1 MSRLFLSLPL
11 LLAVACGDKDDG
23 DTSPPGPEDTGVDV
37 TECDRDVDADC
48 DGVRDEDDCDPDDAF
63 VYPGATELPYDG
75 KDNDCAGDG
84 DLTDVDSDGYDGV
97 NGGGD
102 DCNDSNPTIHPG
114 AKDECYDGIDQDC
127 DGIPADPDS
136 DTTDCDGD
144 GFIGIGTEA
153 TDCNDE
159 DPTINPDATEIWY
172 DGVDQDCTGVYSS
185 DYDADDDGEDAMGFE
200 SEGIDGTDCDDTD
213 PTVNG
218 DADEI
223 WDGQDNNCDDIDDV
237 MTIYDAD
244 YDWFANTS
252 SADGWFGYKV
262 LALQDYDDDGIV
274 EFGVGGPTSGEDGGQ
289 AGWFQIFS
297 IADGDGVPSSAAR
310 ARVYNAND
318 GSWFGWDAALM
329 SDYDGDGFNE
339 VAIGSPLANS
349 GTGAVFLMGGADIAA
364 GGELSQGKSE
374 VTYSG
379 VTYAGFTVDNVGD
392 LNGDGY
398 DELST
403 TASDYYIS
411 LGYMI
416 ALDGAIWDVKDA
428 MDAGDTDVSASDA
441 LATFASLSGR
451 TGGELVTGSDYDGDG
466 LDDVLVTV
474 NVSGGGAVVQ
484 LPGADLTGGAA
495 IDVAEYDKIAGSEGQ
510 YVGAQAAS
518 MGDLDGDGI
527 DDYAL
532 GAPGYDGSG
541 TDVGAVFIMLGTPAL
556 ESSGA
561 SSAAH
566 AILTGTEDGGM
577 LSVTVDEAGDADGD
591 SLDDLIV
598 ATSGLLTSGFTPSA
612 YLVPG
617 STFVDGGTVVVTDE
631 APARFTSRTQD
642 DWFGLSGILFDVDL
656 DGDLDAV
663 VGGPNNNA
671 VGMATMYLNR
681 LGEVE

>member
-48 DGVRDEDDCDPDDAF
+48 DGVADEDDCDPDDPF

-185 DYDADDDGEDAMGFE
+185 DYDADDDGEDAMGYE

-218 DADEI
+218 EADEL
-223 WDGQDNNCDDIDDV
+223 WDGQDNNCDDVDDV

-262 LALQDYDDDGIV
+262 LALQDYDGDGIV
-274 EFGVGGPTSGEDGGQ
+274 EFGVGGPKSGEDAGQ

-297 IADGDGVPSSAAR
+297 TADGDGVPADSAR
-310 ARVYNAND
+310 TRVYNGTD

-329 SDYDGDGFNE
+329 GDYDGDGFFE
-339 VAIGSPLANS
+339 VAIGSPLGDGGN
-349 GTGAVFLMGGADIAA
+349 GAVYLMEGADLAVA
-364 GGELSQGKSE
+364 GEVAQGKAA

-379 VTYAGFTVDNVGD
+379 LTYAGFTVDNVGD

-398 DELST
+398 PELST
-403 TASDYYIS
+403 TTTDYYIS

-416 ALDGAIWDVKDA
+416 PLDGAIWDVKDA
-428 MDAGDTDVSASDA
+428 LDNGETDVTASGA
-441 LATFASLSGR
+441 IATFASLSGR

-466 LDDVLVTV
+466 MDDVLVTV
-474 NVSGGGAVVQ
+474 NVDAGGAVVQ
-484 LPGADLTGGAA
+484 ISGADLTGGVA
-495 IDVAEYDKIAGSEGQ
+495 IDVADYDKVAGSEGE
-510 YVGAQAAS
+510 YLGAQAAS
-518 MGDLDGDGI
+518 MGDIDGDGI

-532 GAPGYDGSG
+532 AAPGYDGSG
-541 TDVGAVFIMLGTPAL
+541 TDVGAVFIMLGSPTL
-556 ESSGA
+556 ESGGA
-561 SSAAH
+561 SSVAH
-566 AILTGTEDGGM
+566 ATLKGSENSGK
-577 LSVTVDEAGDADGD
+577 LSLTVDEAGDADGD
-591 SLDDLIV
+591 SVDDLIV
-598 ATSGLLTSGFTPSA
+598 ATSAVFSSGFTPSA
-612 YLVPG
+612 YFVPG
-617 STFVDGGTVVVTDE
+617 SAYVDGGTVVVTDE
-631 APARFTSRTQD
+631 ATAVFTSRTQD

-663 VGGPNNNA
+663 VGGPKNND
-671 VGMATMYLNR
+671 VGMATMYINR